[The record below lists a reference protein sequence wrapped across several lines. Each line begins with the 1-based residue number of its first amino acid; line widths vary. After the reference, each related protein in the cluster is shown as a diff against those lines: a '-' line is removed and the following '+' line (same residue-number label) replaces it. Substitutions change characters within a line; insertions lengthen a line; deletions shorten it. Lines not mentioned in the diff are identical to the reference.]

1 MYTCVWDGGTTKN
14 KTVYV
19 IDLRGLIGMSYLYNE
34 KCKTETGRQGRL
46 LGLGQQEPFSSR
58 VLRLATISLSGIYNG
73 VALKYY
79 S

>member
-1 MYTCVWDGGTTKN
+1 MYVHLPQCVGWGN
-14 KTVYV
+14 KTVRYY
-19 IDLRGLIGMSYLYNE
+19 IRGLIGMSYLYKE

-46 LGLGQQEPFSSR
+46 LGLGQQEPFSLR